1 MSFYF
6 YLYIFFLIIVIL
18 GASIFSQY
26 MVSKREKE
34 SFTFQNQDKCV
45 ILIGDSIFKNN
56 SYVEHSK
63 AIENLLNKSDKFSS
77 ICFAENNSKISNIYF
92 QIDKIPLELNKESTT
107 IYVSAGGNDI
117 LDKYVER
124 NDIDESDIS
133 YLHSIFGS
141 YKNLIKTIKVKM
153 SNAKL
158 VLLDIYYPS
167 NTKFMPY
174 KNIIKK
180 WNNEIHEY
188 GFDNNIQVMKVSQL
202 LTKSEDFTL
211 DIEPSEIGGSK
222 IVNFISNN

>member
-1 MSFYF
+1 MYMG
-6 YLYIFFLIIVIL
+6 ITDVVFF
-18 GASIFSQY
+18 
-26 MVSKREKE
+26 
-34 SFTFQNQDKCV
+34 T
-45 ILIGDSIFKNN
+45 
-56 SYVEHSK
+56 
-63 AIENLLNKSDKFSS
+63 
-77 ICFAENNSKISNIYF
+77 
-92 QIDKIPLELNKESTT
+92 
-107 IYVSAGGNDI
+107 
-117 LDKYVER
+117 
-124 NDIDESDIS
+124 S